1 MEEYIKVQYSLW
13 FSENIKDVSSQ
24 LFKVELGKKLKNLY
38 FFKLLLKTLDGKI
51 KSRQELIDAFIE
63 KQSAEKSETQ
73 IFSTYGLSSVSSVPE
88 F

>member
-1 MEEYIKVQYSLW
+1 MLSDST
-13 FSENIKDVSSQ
+13 SEDLALSQ
-24 LFKVELGKKLKNLY
+24 KHAFK
-38 FFKLLLKTLDGKI
+38 I
-51 KSRQELIDAFIE
+51 FIE